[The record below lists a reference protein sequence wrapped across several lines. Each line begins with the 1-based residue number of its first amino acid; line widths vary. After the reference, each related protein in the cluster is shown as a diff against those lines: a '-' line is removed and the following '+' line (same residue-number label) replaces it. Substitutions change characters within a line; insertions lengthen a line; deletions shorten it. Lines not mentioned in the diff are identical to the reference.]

1 MTSYAKRACNDLSV
15 QDQEYIEDII
25 TEKLE
30 LMIDEL
36 RLIQEFTANKIYEH
50 EANEAYGNT
59 DRQNASWVEQLEIEI
74 GKERESYFDIYES

>member
-36 RLIQEFTANKIYEH
+36 RLIQEFTTNKIYEH
-50 EANEAYGNT
+50 EANEACGNA
-59 DRQNASWVEQLEIEI
+59 DRQNASWAEQLAGEI
-74 GKERESYFDIYES
+74 GKERESYFDICKS